1 MSNLEL
7 AAMIVINLKNMAK
20 MTPAVLAHPMYVLA
34 LNQAETLEKQL
45 MEE

>member
-7 AAMIVINLKNMAK
+7 AAMVVINLKNMAK
-20 MTPAVLAHPMYVLA
+20 MTPVVLAHPMYALA
-34 LNQAETLEKQL
+34 LDQAEALEKQL